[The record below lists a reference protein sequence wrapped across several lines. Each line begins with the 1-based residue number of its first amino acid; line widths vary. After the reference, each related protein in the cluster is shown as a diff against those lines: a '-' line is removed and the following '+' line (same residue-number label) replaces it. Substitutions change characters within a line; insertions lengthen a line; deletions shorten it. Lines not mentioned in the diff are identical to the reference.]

1 MRNPPVTESEK
12 LTCIFT
18 TCGGEECRL
27 ARCLLGKQPLPK
39 DLSERQPNVL
49 SAAFSGSGRFIGRL
63 KTPQGRK
70 SQSEVMSRTASA
82 AIDADQLSPRA
93 SRRSAARTFTEF
105 QSRTASFEQPMSWIP
120 FAIHILAS

>member
-1 MRNPPVTESEK
+1 MQANTMPAR
-12 LTCIFT
+12 
-18 TCGGEECRL
+18 EEGL
-27 ARCLLGKQPLPK
+27 AQRSKRKPA
-39 DLSERQPNVL
+39 DVL
-49 SAAFSGSGRFIGRL
+49 SAAFSDSGRFIGRL
-63 KTPQGRK
+63 KIPQGRK
-70 SQSEVMSRTASA
+70 SLSEVMSRTAPA